1 MTSQQGEILDITR
14 ELSTESLSSDFVKE
28 LIKKIKKGDVQALEY
43 LDKKLSDEKVEKLKT
58 ELFDL

>member
-14 ELSTESLSSDFVKE
+14 ELSTESSSSDFVKE